1 MIYPT
6 LGEWEVIADTTPKIR
21 PIALAIYSTA
31 AFKEFLKSPPLERDH
46 DPDDGTDAQAADET
60 SEAAE

>member
-6 LGEWEVIADTTPKIR
+6 LGEWKVIADTTPQRHDRGCDLFHRRLQRISQ
-21 PIALAIYSTA
+21 ITA
-31 AFKEFLKSPPLERDH
+31 AGARSRS
-46 DPDDGTDAQAADET
+46 GTDAQAADET